1 MKTETAEDLPIEP
14 IKTMIEV
21 SLTEFEQGAEK
32 ALYAHQFETLPRV
45 GEWIVL
51 SNDKTYE
58 VLMVLHHEY
67 PEPGSDV
74 YVKYLGNKLDCI
86 DRLGSGS
93 AL

>member
-1 MKTETAEDLPIEP
+1 MKTEKVKAPPAEP
-14 IKTMIEV
+14 IKAIIGV
-21 SLTEFEQGAEK
+21 SLIEFEQGAEK
-32 ALYAHQFETLPRV
+32 ALYAHQFEILPRI

-58 VLMVLHHEY
+58 VLMVLHYEH
-67 PEPGSDV
+67 PESGADV

-93 AL
+93 AP